1 MEAVFGQSAKGC
13 VEPRFYLCFSG
24 GKQTLI
30 EVLIAL
36 SVLVITFSVL
46 FELLFS
52 ARKDYELAKSLYQ
65 DMSLLN
71 NKILENRLKGV
82 QVRERELKDY
92 PGIKEVELSYV
103 SAVIYL
109 FKK

>member
-1 MEAVFGQSAKGC
+1 MFGTCRG
-13 VEPRFYLCFSG
+13 F
-24 GKQTLI
+24 TLI

-36 SVLVITFSVL
+36 SILVITFSVL
-46 FELLFS
+46 FELLLS

-65 DMSLLN
+65 DMNLLN
-71 NKILENRLKGV
+71 NKILENRLEGV

-92 PGIKEVELSYV
+92 PGIKEVELSYG

>member
-1 MEAVFGQSAKGC
+1 M
-13 VEPRFYLCFSG
+13 SG
-24 GKQTLI
+24 TCRGFTLI

-46 FELLFS
+46 FELLLS

-65 DMSLLN
+65 DMNLLN
-71 NKILENRLKGV
+71 NKILENRLEGV

-92 PGIKEVELSYV
+92 PGIKEVELSYG
-103 SAVIYL
+103 SAVLYL

>member
-1 MEAVFGQSAKGC
+1 MFGTCRG
-13 VEPRFYLCFSG
+13 F
-24 GKQTLI
+24 TLI
-30 EVLIAL
+30 EVLVAL

-46 FELLFS
+46 FELLLS

-65 DMSLLN
+65 DMNLLN
-71 NKILENRLKGV
+71 NKILENRLDGI

-92 PGIKEVELSYV
+92 PGIKEVELSYG

>member
-1 MEAVFGQSAKGC
+1 M
-13 VEPRFYLCFSG
+13 SG
-24 GKQTLI
+24 TCRGFTLI

-46 FELLFS
+46 FELLLS
-52 ARKDYELAKSLYQ
+52 ARKDYELARNLYQ

-71 NKILENRLKGV
+71 NKILENKLEGV

-92 PGIKEVELSYV
+92 PGIKEVELSYG

-109 FKK
+109 FKR

>member
-1 MEAVFGQSAKGC
+1 MFGTCRG
-13 VEPRFYLCFSG
+13 F
-24 GKQTLI
+24 TLI

-46 FELLFS
+46 FELLLS
-52 ARKDYELAKSLYQ
+52 ARKDYELAKNLYQ
-65 DMSLLN
+65 DMSILN
-71 NKILENRLKGV
+71 NKILENRLEGV

-92 PGIKEVELSYV
+92 PGIKEVELSYG
-103 SAVIYL
+103 SAVLYL

>member
-1 MEAVFGQSAKGC
+1 M
-13 VEPRFYLCFSG
+13 SG
-24 GKQTLI
+24 TCRGFTLI

-46 FELLFS
+46 FELLLS

-65 DMSLLN
+65 DMGLLN
-71 NKILENRLKGV
+71 NKILENRLEGV

-92 PGIKEVELSYV
+92 PGIKEVELSYG
-103 SAVIYL
+103 SAVLYL

>member
-1 MEAVFGQSAKGC
+1 MFGTCRG
-13 VEPRFYLCFSG
+13 F
-24 GKQTLI
+24 TLI

-46 FELLFS
+46 FELLLS
-52 ARKDYELAKSLYQ
+52 ARKDYELTKSLYQ
-65 DMSLLN
+65 DMSILN
-71 NKILENRLKGV
+71 NKILENRLEGV

-92 PGIKEVELSYV
+92 LGIKEVELSYG

>member
-1 MEAVFGQSAKGC
+1 MFGTCRG
-13 VEPRFYLCFSG
+13 F
-24 GKQTLI
+24 TLI

-46 FELLFS
+46 FELLLS
-52 ARKDYELAKSLYQ
+52 ARKDYELARRLFQ

-71 NKILENRLKGV
+71 NKILENRLEGV

-92 PGIKEVELSYV
+92 PGIKEVELSYG

-109 FKK
+109 FKR

>member
-1 MEAVFGQSAKGC
+1 MFGTCRG
-13 VEPRFYLCFSG
+13 F
-24 GKQTLI
+24 TLI
-30 EVLIAL
+30 EVLVAL

-46 FELLFS
+46 FELLIS

-65 DMSLLN
+65 DMGLLN
-71 NKILENRLKGV
+71 NKILENRLDGV

-92 PGIKEVELSYV
+92 PGIKEVELSYG

>member
-1 MEAVFGQSAKGC
+1 MFGTCRG
-13 VEPRFYLCFSG
+13 F
-24 GKQTLI
+24 TLI

-36 SVLVITFSVL
+36 SVLVITYSVL
-46 FELLFS
+46 FELLLS
-52 ARKDYELAKSLYQ
+52 ARKDYELTKNLYQ

-71 NKILENRLKGV
+71 NKILENRLEGV
-82 QVRERELKDY
+82 QVRERELRDY
-92 PGIKEVELSYV
+92 PGIKEVELSYG

>member
-1 MEAVFGQSAKGC
+1 MFGTCRG
-13 VEPRFYLCFSG
+13 F
-24 GKQTLI
+24 TLI

-46 FELLFS
+46 FELLLS
-52 ARKDYELAKSLYQ
+52 ARKDYELSKSLYQ
-65 DMSLLN
+65 DMGLLN
-71 NKILENRLKGV
+71 NKILENRLEGV

-92 PGIKEVELSYV
+92 PGIKEVELSYG

>member
-1 MEAVFGQSAKGC
+1 M
-13 VEPRFYLCFSG
+13 SG
-24 GKQTLI
+24 TCRGFTLI

-46 FELLFS
+46 FELLLS

-71 NKILENRLKGV
+71 NKILENRLEDV

-92 PGIKEVELSYV
+92 PGIKEVELSYG
-103 SAVIYL
+103 SAVLYL
-109 FKK
+109 LKK

>member
-1 MEAVFGQSAKGC
+1 M
-13 VEPRFYLCFSG
+13 SG
-24 GKQTLI
+24 TCRGFTLI
-30 EVLIAL
+30 EVLVAL

-46 FELLFS
+46 FELLLS

-65 DMSLLN
+65 DMSTLN
-71 NKILENRLKGV
+71 NKILENRLEGV

-92 PGIKEVELSYV
+92 PGIKEVELSYG

>member
-1 MEAVFGQSAKGC
+1 MFGACRG
-13 VEPRFYLCFSG
+13 F
-24 GKQTLI
+24 TII
-30 EVLIAL
+30 EVLVAL

-46 FELLFS
+46 FELLLS

-65 DMSLLN
+65 DMGLLN
-71 NKILENRLKGV
+71 NKILENKLEGV
-82 QVRERELKDY
+82 QVRERELRDY
-92 PGIKEVELSYV
+92 PGIKEVELSYG

>member
-1 MEAVFGQSAKGC
+1 MFGTCRG
-13 VEPRFYLCFSG
+13 F
-24 GKQTLI
+24 TLI

-46 FELLFS
+46 FELLLS

-65 DMSLLN
+65 DMGLLN
-71 NKILENRLKGV
+71 NKILENKLDSV
-82 QVRERELKDY
+82 QVRERELREY
-92 PGIKEVELSYV
+92 PGIKEVELSYG
-103 SAVIYL
+103 SAVLYL

>member
-1 MEAVFGQSAKGC
+1 MFGTCRG
-13 VEPRFYLCFSG
+13 F
-24 GKQTLI
+24 TLI
-30 EVLIAL
+30 EVLVAL

-46 FELLFS
+46 FELLLS
-52 ARKDYELAKSLYQ
+52 ARKDYELAKSLYL
-65 DMSLLN
+65 DMSILN
-71 NKILENRLKGV
+71 NKILENKLEGV

-92 PGIKEVELSYV
+92 PGIKEVELSYG

>member
-1 MEAVFGQSAKGC
+1 M
-13 VEPRFYLCFSG
+13 SG
-24 GKQTLI
+24 TCRGFTLI

-46 FELLFS
+46 FELLLS
-52 ARKDYELAKSLYQ
+52 ARKDYELAKSLYE

-71 NKILENRLKGV
+71 NKILENRLEGV

-92 PGIKEVELSYV
+92 PGIKEVELSYG

-109 FKK
+109 FRR

>member
-1 MEAVFGQSAKGC
+1 MFGTCRG
-13 VEPRFYLCFSG
+13 F
-24 GKQTLI
+24 TLI

-46 FELLFS
+46 FELLLS
-52 ARKDYELAKSLYQ
+52 ARKDYELARNLYQ
-65 DMSLLN
+65 DMGLLN
-71 NKILENRLKGV
+71 NKILENRLEGV

-92 PGIKEVELSYV
+92 PGIKEVELSYG
-103 SAVIYL
+103 SAVLYL

>member
-1 MEAVFGQSAKGC
+1 MFGTCRG
-13 VEPRFYLCFSG
+13 F
-24 GKQTLI
+24 TLI

-46 FELLFS
+46 FELLLS
-52 ARKDYELAKSLYQ
+52 ARKDYKLTKSLYQ
-65 DMSLLN
+65 DMSILN
-71 NKILENRLKGV
+71 NKILENRLEGV

-92 PGIKEVELSYV
+92 PGIKEVELSYG

>member
-1 MEAVFGQSAKGC
+1 MFGTCRG
-13 VEPRFYLCFSG
+13 F
-24 GKQTLI
+24 TLI
-30 EVLIAL
+30 EVLVAL

-46 FELLFS
+46 FELLLS
-52 ARKDYELAKSLYQ
+52 ARKDYELSKSLYQ
-65 DMSLLN
+65 DMNLLN
-71 NKILENRLKGV
+71 NKILENRLEDV

-92 PGIKEVELSYV
+92 PGIKEVELSYG

>member
-1 MEAVFGQSAKGC
+1 MFGTCRG
-13 VEPRFYLCFSG
+13 F
-24 GKQTLI
+24 TLI

-46 FELLFS
+46 FELLLS

-65 DMSLLN
+65 DMNLLN
-71 NKILENRLKGV
+71 NKILENRLEGV

-92 PGIKEVELSYV
+92 PGIKEVELSYG

-109 FKK
+109 FKR